1 MYEGYEDHRG
11 RTGYALVFFYF
22 PANGS
27 TNPDVFQPKTFPIP
41 RGIIPQNFSSL
52 GFAVSEELGN
62 KQTNTQTHSLTDWR
76 FYRVILITYLYLTVK
91 INHLFKKVIFFHFIW
106 KKSYFVIEITEP
118 RNLIITKPRNTPNH
132 LQLIHPNMCYISKY
146 SKPSIKI
153 KVVLSRLVASPLAAT
168 AASMDQKLQYL
179 ENITD

>member
-1 MYEGYEDHRG
+1 MADMSIM
-11 RTGYALVFFYF
+11 LVLVVILKILE
-22 PANGS
+22 NE
-27 TNPDVFQPKTFPIP
+27 VRK
-41 RGIIPQNFSSL
+41 
-52 GFAVSEELGN
+52 

-132 LQLIHPNMCYISKY
+132 L
-146 SKPSIKI
+146 
-153 KVVLSRLVASPLAAT
+153 
-168 AASMDQKLQYL
+168 
-179 ENITD
+179 